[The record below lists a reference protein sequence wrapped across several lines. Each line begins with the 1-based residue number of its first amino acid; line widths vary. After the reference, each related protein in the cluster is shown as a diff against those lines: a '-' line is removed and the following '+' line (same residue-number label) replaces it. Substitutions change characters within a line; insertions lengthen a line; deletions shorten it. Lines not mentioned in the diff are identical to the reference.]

1 MKRFNFLFAIVM
13 SLGGTAF
20 LFSACTKQCDCH
32 KETHYA
38 DYSTEQYYTETVD
51 AETACSSLNGEFFH
65 EDVYGNTVSVDV
77 VNCTNAM

>member
-1 MKRFNFLFAIVM
+1 MKRLF
-13 SLGGTAF
+13 
-20 LFSACTKQCDCH
+20 FSAAMLLPLLALMSTGCTKQCDCH